1 MPASAARRAG
11 PEGLLAISPLRAIG
25 VLAAPT
31 TVLMLVAAAS
41 NVLATWYVS
50 RLGADAIAAVS
61 LVFPVSLLATTAM
74 AGGIGAGA
82 SAAVARAL
90 GAGRTVAASVLAG
103 QSLVLSLVVGLTFG
117 ACILVG
123 APTVF
128 RWMGASGE
136 VLEAATLFARV
147 LFGGAA
153 ITFIGGM
160 LDSVLRGEG
169 NTRVPAIWSS
179 VSLLLQMVATPIAMF
194 AAGLGLVGAAIAP
207 LVCQLVALV
216 PRARFVFGGGSVVQ
230 PRLGALTLEPIRDI
244 LRVGVP
250 AALATSL
257 SNLGIMVMTGV
268 LARLGDADLAAYGL
282 GTRCD
287 FLLLSFAYGVGA
299 AMLTLVGMA
308 SGARR
313 PDLVRGFILRAA
325 TIIVVLLAVPGLLLS
340 WHPALWLGI
349 FTEDVRIL
357 TVGASYFRL
366 IGPSYPFVGIAM
378 VSAFAFQGLGRATT
392 PLVWMAIRVF
402 GVLGAALT
410 CTQIFGLGERAVFAT
425 IAGGNVVSAMVMAA
439 LLARTVRSLEGS
451 GQAASGR
458 AVRA

>member
-25 VLAAPT
+25 ALAAPT

-61 LVFPVSLLATTAM
+61 LVFPLSLLATTAM

-90 GAGRTVAASVLAG
+90 GAGRTAAAGVLAG
-103 QSLVLSLVVGLTFG
+103 QSLVLSLAVGLAFG
-117 ACILVG
+117 AGILVG

-128 RWMGASGE
+128 RWMGATGE
-136 VLEAATLFARV
+136 VLDAATLFARV

-153 ITFIGGM
+153 ITFLGGM

-179 VSLLLQMVATPIAMF
+179 VSLLLQMATTPLAMF
-194 AAGLGLVGAAIAP
+194 SAGLGLVGAAIAP
-207 LVCQLVALV
+207 LVCQLVAIV
-216 PRARFVFGGGSVVQ
+216 PRARFVFRGGSAVR
-230 PRLGALTLEPIRDI
+230 PRVGLPELEPMRDI

-268 LARLGDADLAAYGL
+268 LTRLGASDLAAYGL
-282 GTRCD
+282 GTRFD
-287 FLLLSFAYGVGA
+287 FLLLSFAYGVSA

-313 PDLVRGFILRAA
+313 PDLVRAFVLRAG
-325 TIIVVLLAVPGLLLS
+325 TLIVGLLAVPGLILS
-340 WHPALWLGI
+340 WRPALWMGL
-349 FTEDVRIL
+349 FTSDPRIL
-357 TVGASYFRL
+357 AVGASYFRL
-366 IGPSYPFVGIAM
+366 IGPSYPFMGVAM

-392 PLVWMAIRVF
+392 PLAWMAVRVF
-402 GVLGAALT
+402 GVLGAALV
-410 CTQIFGLGERAVFAT
+410 CTRVLGLGERAVFTT
-425 IAGGNVVSAMVMAA
+425 IAAGNVLSAMVMAA
-439 LLARTVRSLEGS
+439 LLARTMRSLESPG
-451 GQAASGR
+451 
-458 AVRA
+458 

>member
-11 PEGLLAISPLRAIG
+11 PDGLLAMPPLRAI
-25 VLAAPT
+25 VTLAAPT
-31 TVLMLVAAAS
+31 TVVMLVAAAS
-41 NVLATWYVS
+41 NALSTWYVS
-50 RLGADAIAAVS
+50 RLGTDAIAAVS
-61 LVFPVSLLATTAM
+61 LVFPLSLLATTAM

-82 SAAVARAL
+82 SSSVARAL
-90 GAGRTVAASVLAG
+90 GAGRRGAANVLAG
-103 QSLVLSLVVGLTFG
+103 HALVLSLAIGLLFAVG
-117 ACILVG
+117 ILVG

-128 RWMGASGE
+128 RWMGASGV
-136 VLEAATLFARV
+136 VLSAATSFARV

-153 ITFIGGM
+153 ITFVAGM

-179 VSLLLQMVATPIAMF
+179 VSLLLQMVATPLAMF

-207 LVCQLVALV
+207 LACQLVALV
-216 PRARFVFGGGSVVQ
+216 PRARFVFGGRSAVR
-230 PRLGALTLEPIRDI
+230 PRLGALALEPTRDI

-268 LARLGDADLAAYGL
+268 LARLGDAHLAAYGL

-308 SGARR
+308 SGARQ
-313 PDLVRGFILRAA
+313 PDLVRGFILRAT
-325 TIIVVLLAVPGLLLS
+325 TIVVVLLAMPGVLLS
-340 WHPALWLGI
+340 WRPALWLGL
-349 FTEDVRIL
+349 FTEDAGIR

-378 VSAFAFQGLGRATT
+378 VCAFAFQGLGRATT

-402 GVLGAALT
+402 GVLGTAVA
-410 CTQIFGLGERAVFAT
+410 CTRILGLGERAVFAT
-425 IAGGNVVSAMVMAA
+425 IASGNVVSAMVMAG

-451 GQAASGR
+451 GQAGTR
-458 AVRA
+458 AA